1 MLLTAVASLLKYAGV
16 QTFYSRNF
24 YMESFYRILPLL
36 VVMGFAGC
44 KKKEAGIIV
53 PPPPPAANTFSNPI
67 LSSGPDPWIIKQ
79 GTAYYYMHTLGNR
92 IAIWKTNKVT
102 ALNSATAVDV
112 WIAPATGPNSK
123 NVWAPEMH
131 FINNKWYT
139 YYTAGSSA
147 DLATQ
152 RTFVLENSSADPQA
166 GTWVDKGKIY
176 DAAADFFAIDGTVF
190 NHNGNNYFLWSGQ
203 SSASDNTQRIYI
215 ARMSDPWTLATP
227 RSLISSPQFSWE
239 SIGAPPAV
247 NEGPEILKNAA
258 GKVFLIFS
266 ASGCWTDDY
275 GLGILSLRDGGDPL
289 VAADWTK
296 TPTPVFSKN
305 VAASVYGPGHNSFFK
320 SMDGT
325 EDWILYH
332 ANPTTG
338 LGCGNNRS
346 PRIQKFSWN
355 ADGTPNFGTPVST
368 STFITKPS
376 GE

>member
-1 MLLTAVASLLKYAGV
+1 MLLSAVASLLKYAGV

-24 YMESFYRILPLL
+24 YMRSFYRILPLL
-36 VVMGFAGC
+36 FVMGFAGC
-44 KKKEAGIIV
+44 KKKETGITI

-102 ALNSATAVDV
+102 ALKSATAVDV
-112 WIAPATGPNSK
+112 WIAPATGSNSK

-247 NEGPEILKNAA
+247 NEGPEILKNVA

-289 VAADWTK
+289 VPIDWTK

>member
-36 VVMGFAGC
+36 VVIGFAGC
-44 KKKEAGIIV
+44 KKKEASIIV